1 MLKFKTL
8 DCSELLWWYHCKYSD
23 LNFTHMGILIWV
35 HMTHHAQRCKCMQ
48 YGTASYLRTIVV
60 HISEPFDIYSDS
72 TCTLPIHSSL
82 RGLLLIIQM
91 SAQIQASPFAKHF
104 LLPKKCYLCP
114 PSAVECTPSSS
125 PTPSFSEVTSKS
137 CLEQEMKQ
145 CLERTVIHC

>member
-1 MLKFKTL
+1 MISPRNKMLKFQTL
-8 DCSELLWWYHCKYSD
+8 DWSEPLWWYHCKYSD

-82 RGLLLIIQM
+82 RGLLLMNPNVCANTSI
-91 SAQIQASPFAKHF
+91 PFCQTLYAAKEMLPLFTFSCGMYPF
-104 LLPKKCYLCP
+104 LLPY
-114 PSAVECTPSSS
+114 T
-125 PTPSFSEVTSKS
+125 SFQWSNF
-137 CLEQEMKQ
+137 
-145 CLERTVIHC
+145 